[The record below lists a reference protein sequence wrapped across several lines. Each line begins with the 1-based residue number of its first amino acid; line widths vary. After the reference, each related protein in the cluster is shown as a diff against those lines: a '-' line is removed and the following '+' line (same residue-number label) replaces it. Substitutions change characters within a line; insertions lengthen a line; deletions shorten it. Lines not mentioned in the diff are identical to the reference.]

1 MLLHLWRRGGEKVI
15 FTAGSWFELL
25 VKLLRG
31 GNQNSKNRC
40 KMHLHKYYPRLQR
53 GDIGGKIKC
62 IKRMR

>member
-31 GNQNSKNRC
+31 GN
-40 KMHLHKYYPRLQR
+40 
-53 GDIGGKIKC
+53 
-62 IKRMR
+62 